1 MMSCTPSFASSASC
15 RPVLPRWFA
24 FHSRISV
31 VCPWSPTATS
41 TTSPNRAQSLG
52 FFRSVFPP
60 PLIPKMPWKLR
71 VLTTKYVYIYIYIYI
86 CIERERERERF
97 IYPKRSMC
105 LQICFFAYIH
115 ISTLLYRLIQRPN
128 SSLSQVDYR
137 HWDGKCG
144 GATLSRWLP
153 GQFLPST
160 PLIHVWSMSAEFFLL

>member
-1 MMSCTPSFASSASC
+1 MFGLSFASSASC
-15 RPVLPRWFA
+15 RPLLPRWFA

-31 VCPWSPTATS
+31 VCPWLPTATS

-60 PLIPKMPWKLR
+60 PLLPKVLWKLK
-71 VLTTKYVYIYIYIYI
+71 VLTTKYVYIYI
-86 CIERERERERF
+86 IERERE
-97 IYPKRSMC
+97 IYISKNKYVSTNM
-105 LQICFFAYIH
+105 FFAYIH

-160 PLIHVWSMSAEFFLL
+160 PLLHVWSMSAEFFLL